1 MKQKSRSQSCDR
13 KTHTYKHIT
22 AALNQGKFR
31 ECFCADIMHTLDAPF
46 FVSRCHCRMQIPP
59 VCNSNACKCGYMIA
73 VCKLLPCG
81 AGLQG
86 KKNKEVSIW
95 DETSEMSCLFM
106 SIHVSFVPRCQGT
119 FVLRHGS
126 RLKCERWRMMPS
138 LWKDLCEKRCLMV
151 PCPTSTSLPSFL
163 HFRTSQCE
171 WDPS

>member
-73 VCKLLPCG
+73 ICKLQPCG

-106 SIHVSFVPRCQGT
+106 PIHVHSCLICAKMPRNLCPPPWLEAEVWKMKNDA
-119 FVLRHGS
+119 FIVKR
-126 RLKCERWRMMPS
+126 S
-138 LWKDLCEKRCLMV
+138 LWKAVPAGSLSDLN
-151 PCPTSTSLPSFL
+151 
-163 HFRTSQCE
+163 
-171 WDPS
+171 